1 MYNIVGRQASNGY
14 TYYDGTLG
22 PREASSRQGRC
33 PKSEWVCSSRT
44 LQRRRESAGQ
54 EWQRQKGGGYW
65 SFLFRRRS
73 GYSIHTSLLCRS
85 LVCPM
90 KERKRVIIPSSTS
103 APPLRRSPQ
112 TSNRLTKKLSRAKK
126 SGNAGHSKMEAQN
139 VRTLP
144 E

>member
-1 MYNIVGRQASNGY
+1 MCSTCSMCSNFIVTLFSVVPLSTMVGTRQCSVIYVEQFMYNIVGRQASNGY

-22 PREASSRQGRC
+22 PREASRRQGRC

-90 KERKRVIIPSSTS
+90 KKR
-103 APPLRRSPQ
+103 
-112 TSNRLTKKLSRAKK
+112 
-126 SGNAGHSKMEAQN
+126 G
-139 VRTLP
+139 
-144 E
+144 